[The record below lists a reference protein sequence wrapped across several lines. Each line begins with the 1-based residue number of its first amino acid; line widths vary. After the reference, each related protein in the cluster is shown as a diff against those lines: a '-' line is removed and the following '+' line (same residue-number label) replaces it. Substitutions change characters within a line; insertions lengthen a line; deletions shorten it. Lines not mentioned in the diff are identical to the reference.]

1 MAAAHQPVLERIEVI
16 ILVDTSKMIQ
26 WQHHA
31 KDLNDDCGILHWVA
45 DQYGGQVKGEV
56 HKHLINAAG
65 DSHWSPSDEVG
76 PSTPRTV

>member
-1 MAAAHQPVLERIEVI
+1 M
-16 ILVDTSKMIQ
+16 
-26 WQHHA
+26 QHHA